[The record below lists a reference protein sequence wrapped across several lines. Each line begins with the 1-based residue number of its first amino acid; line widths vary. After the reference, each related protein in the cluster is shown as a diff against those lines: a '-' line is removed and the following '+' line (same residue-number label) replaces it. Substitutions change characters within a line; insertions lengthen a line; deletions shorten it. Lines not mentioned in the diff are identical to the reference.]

1 MCHMTE
7 YAAAQTRKYEW
18 FSLIAKTA
26 CVAKEN
32 KHNSMDQFQINMK
45 IFMVIY
51 WTHKEILMLKN

>member
-32 KHNSMDQFQINMK
+32 KHNSHHLEWKHAWLLVIKTQFASH
-45 IFMVIY
+45 Y
-51 WTHKEILMLKN
+51 ALR